1 MMIPRT
7 MNKIIMTKGAEAVLM
22 TRQQLGGRQITPSP
36 AGHRNPHPGIQHRTE
51 FQGRRT
57 RRWWNGILWWASV
70 YSVVVSG
77 SKMGVRLERSCP
89 PGRPP
94 VPTGKWFNNV
104 PAKFAALLDYPLCP
118 HRDQQIL
125 RGDHQAPLGRSQ
137 HWQCKWLVNNPIRK
151 QSAAAGEPHITISAT
166 NRVKLISHTKLTFG
180 QRQTDRNARYL
191 AIPIQ
196 STACIKMVFVLD
208 FLIWD

>member
-1 MMIPRT
+1 
-7 MNKIIMTKGAEAVLM
+7 
-22 TRQQLGGRQITPSP
+22 
-36 AGHRNPHPGIQHRTE
+36 
-51 FQGRRT
+51 
-57 RRWWNGILWWASV
+57 
-70 YSVVVSG
+70 
-77 SKMGVRLERSCP
+77 MGVRWGCGWSAAVRPAARLSRLENDLIMF
-89 PGRPP
+89 RP
-94 VPTGKWFNNV
+94 N
-104 PAKFAALLDYPLCP
+104 LPLCWII
-118 HRDQQIL
+118 HCVHT
-125 RGDHQAPLGRSQ
+125 GTSKYCGEKHQAPLGRSQ

-208 FLIWD
+208 FLI